1 MEVVTDMK
9 IGILGGTFDPVHI
22 GHMAMAEEARR
33 RLELDEVLFI
43 PAGRPW
49 LKVDKHISPAR
60 HRVNMVSLAING
72 RPYLRLSKMEIER
85 AGPTYTVDTIA
96 QLKSQ
101 MGADDE
107 LYFILGWDNLEDLPR
122 WKEPAR
128 LISLCRLVAVPRAG
142 SPVPDPDALEA
153 AVPGLS
159 KRLIMLDKPEI
170 DISASVIR
178 QRVSRGLSI
187 EHLVP
192 EAVAG
197 YIEEQ
202 GLYREKR

>member
-1 MEVVTDMK
+1 MGV
-9 IGILGGTFDPVHI
+9 LGGTFDPVHI

-33 RLELDEVLFI
+33 RLELDEVLLV

-60 HRVNMVSLAING
+60 HRVNMVRLAING
-72 RPYLRLSKMEIER
+72 RPWLKLSKMEIER

-96 QLKSQ
+96 QLRGQ
-101 MGADDE
+101 IGADDE

-128 LISLCRLVAVPRAG
+128 LISLCRLVAVPRIG
-142 SPVPDPDALEA
+142 SPVPDPEALEA

-178 QRVSRGLSI
+178 QRVSQGLSI

-192 EAVAG
+192 EAVAR
-197 YIEEQ
+197 YIVEQ
-202 GLYREKR
+202 GLYRERR

>member
-1 MEVVTDMK
+1 M
-9 IGILGGTFDPVHI
+9 GLLGGTFDPVHI
-22 GHMAMAEEARR
+22 GHMAIAEEVRR

-49 LKVDKHISPAR
+49 LKVDKHISPAW
-60 HRVNMVSLAING
+60 HRVNMVRLAIGG
-72 RPYLRLSKMEIER
+72 RLYLRLSKMEIER

-96 QLKSQ
+96 QLKGRI
-101 MGADDE
+101 GAADE

-128 LISLCRLVAVPRAG
+128 LISLCRLVAVPRLG
-142 SPVPDPDALEA
+142 SPVPDPVSLEA

-170 DISASVIR
+170 DISASVVR
-178 QRVSRGLSI
+178 QRVSQGLSI

>member
-1 MEVVTDMK
+1 MEVVTGMK
-9 IGILGGTFDPVHI
+9 TGILGGTFDPVHI

-60 HRVNMVSLAING
+60 HRVNMVRLAING
-72 RPYLRLSKMEIER
+72 RPHLRLSKMEIER

-96 QLKSQ
+96 QLKGQ
-101 MGADDE
+101 IGAADE

-142 SPVPDPDALEA
+142 SPVPDRDALEA

-159 KRLIMLDKPEI
+159 ERLIMLDKPEI

>member
-1 MEVVTDMK
+1 MGV
-9 IGILGGTFDPVHI
+9 LGGTFDPVHI

-33 RLELDEVLFI
+33 RLELDEVLFV

-60 HRVNMVSLAING
+60 HRVNMVRLAIDG
-72 RPYLRLSKMEIER
+72 RPYLSLSKMEIER

-96 QLKSQ
+96 QLKGQ
-101 MGADDE
+101 IDTDDE

-128 LISLCRLVAVPRAG
+128 LISLCRLVAVTRIG
-142 SPVPDPDALEA
+142 SPVPDWEALEV

-159 KRLIMLDKPEI
+159 KRLVMLDKPEI

-178 QRVSRGLSI
+178 QRLSRGLSI

-197 YIEEQ
+197 YIAEQ
-202 GLYREKR
+202 GLYRERR

>member
-1 MEVVTDMK
+1 MNMGV
-9 IGILGGTFDPVHI
+9 LGGTFDPVHI
-22 GHMAMAEEARR
+22 GHMAMAEEARQ
-33 RLELDEVLFI
+33 RLKLDEVLFV

-60 HRVNMVSLAING
+60 HRVNMVCLAIDG
-72 RPYLRLSKMEIER
+72 RPFLRLSKMEIER

-96 QLKSQ
+96 QLKGQ
-101 MGADDE
+101 IGASDE

-128 LISLCRLVAVPRAG
+128 LISICRLVAVTRIG
-142 SPVPDPDALEA
+142 SPVPDLDALEA
-153 AVPGLS
+153 TVPGLS

-178 QRVSRGLSI
+178 RRVSRGLSI

-192 EAVAG
+192 QAVAG
-197 YIEEQ
+197 YIAEQ

>member
-9 IGILGGTFDPVHI
+9 TGILGGTFDPVHI

-60 HRVNMVSLAING
+60 HRVNMVRLAIDG

-101 MGADDE
+101 MSPADE

-128 LISLCRLVAVPRAG
+128 LISLCRLVSVPRAG

-187 EHLVP
+187 EYLVP

-197 YIEEQ
+197 YIAEQ